1 MKNKLKSFF
10 RSKAFV
16 SILASIVSIAI
27 GLFLGFLLL
36 LIFNSAK
43 AGMGFGALLT
53 DGLSGPKK
61 VAKVLYQAAPLILAG
76 LSVAFAFKTG
86 LFNIGASGQYVVGGF
101 CALYSAIILGM
112 PWYVSLLFAFIGGMI
127 WGFIPGLCKALFNV
141 NEVITSIMFNWIG
154 LYMVNLLIKN
164 TPKMIQNAWAGGVIT
179 NRTANLALV
188 QNTLGVQTSIPKAGL
203 DTLFA
208 GSAYMNISIF
218 IAIAVSIVVYIILSK
233 TVFGYELK
241 ACGFNKDASIYA
253 GINSKKNIILSMA
266 IAGGLAGLAGGI
278 YYLSGTAEYLIEKT
292 LPAMGFNGIPVALL
306 ASSHPIGVIFSSLFI
321 SYIQVGGEALQK
333 YKYST
338 EIINIIIAAIVY
350 LSAFSFLFK
359 LKIGKMFE
367 KKEEKNANTEEMVKE
382 KEVQE

>member
-1 MKNKLKSFF
+1 MKNKFNGFF

-27 GLFLGFLLL
+27 GLLLGFLLL
-36 LIFNSAK
+36 LVFNASK
-43 AGMGFGALLT
+43 AGAGFGALLT
-53 DGLSGPKK
+53 DGLSSPQKI
-61 VAKVLYQAAPLILAG
+61 AKVLYQAAPLILAG

-86 LFNIGASGQYVVGGF
+86 LFNIGASGQYVVGAF
-101 CALYSAIILGM
+101 CALYSAIILGL
-112 PWYVSLLFAFIGGMI
+112 PWYVSLLFACIGGMI

-188 QNTLGVQTSIPKAGL
+188 QNTLGVQSTIPKAGL

-218 IAIAVSIVVYIILSK
+218 IAIIVSIIVYIILSK

-321 SYIQVGGEALQK
+321 SYIQVGGEALQR

-359 LKIGKMFE
+359 LKIGKIFE
-367 KKEEKNANTEEMVKE
+367 KKEEKNANAEEIEVK